1 MKEGIVPKIRIRMPF
16 IHDVNRFIDNMYIYM
31 LSIGRVIKR
40 IMCIIADVLF
50 FFTNGGI
57 IAHMPICFSRKIEF
71 QINVYFN

>member
-50 FFTNGGI
+50 FLQMG
-57 IAHMPICFSRKIEF
+57 E
-71 QINVYFN
+71 

>member
-16 IHDVNRFIDNMYIYM
+16 IRDVNRFIDNMYIYM

-40 IMCIIADVLF
+40 IIADVFCF
-50 FFTNGGI
+50 FLNGGI